1 MQWMMM
7 PNPLEETLTSRS
19 RVQDGAAGYVLGGRY
34 ARVEPIPMAAG
45 EWWRGYTVATAEPV
59 TLRRVALNGP
69 PSETALAAMRLDIH
83 RVASNLRPYIVR
95 VLDTA
100 IEDRALIIVTEPR
113 SERLADLLQRRRLT
127 LEEALTYG
135 RHLTSALSYAHTHH
149 VAHGLL
155 TPAAIDWEPASDAQA
170 PDASALMRA
179 APANSASSGSSQ
191 SNSSGASYGTAR
203 LGDFGLV
210 HLTSAICEALPHDGA
225 LRQGYR
231 APEERRGSEINMAS
245 DLFHLGAL
253 LWELCLGTPPP
264 MEDPITA
271 RHLLARLP
279 IELQE
284 LILACIQPDPRQRPQ
299 HLDLVMTELRA
310 IQRTFS
316 GKLPTQIA
324 TRYRGGPRPNMRFSF
339 APRDTLP
346 DPVRANESDTVV
358 RGVPRNPIPEQSRP
372 LGGTGSAERAQA
384 TQLWGGKTTAPSANT
399 PPAERVAARAVS
411 MAASHSA
418 AARPRDSAK
427 FTARWDSPK
436 PTNTADHEPHEARNL
451 SESTPHPLAR
461 LEAWTDT
468 IPLPRQLRSLSPL
481 RRVVALAA
489 ISVGLLALAIMAT
502 GIGLLS
508 QPSVAAAP
516 ETLSAHPGTT
526 ILAMRNA
533 PYHIRQTLV
542 LTVGETLQVQ
552 PGVTITFAPGAM
564 IDLRGGSLIA
574 QGTAQQ
580 PILLTGPENAGTW
593 QGIRVEGGP
602 HGEPGNLTLN
612 SVTIA
617 YGGVAN
623 DAAIH
628 CVLGNVTIFDSLQND
643 SLGDGLRAEAN
654 CTGEVARTQF
664 SRDGHNAAT
673 IITTTLR
680 FHDNQVNGLPV
691 ILP

>member
-1 MQWMMM
+1 MQWMMT
-7 PNPLEETLTSRS
+7 PNPTEETFTSRS
-19 RVQDGAAGYVLGGRY
+19 RVQDPAAGYVLGGRY
-34 ARVEPIPMAAG
+34 ARVEPLPMAAG

-69 PSETALAAMRLDIH
+69 PSETAMAAMRLDIH

-113 SERLADLLQRRRLT
+113 GERLADLLQRRRLT

-155 TPAAIDWEPASDAQA
+155 TPAAIDWEPANDTQS
-170 PDASALMRA
+170 PGTSAIIRA
-179 APANSASSGSSQ
+179 MPANSSSSGSSHG
-191 SNSSGASYGTAR
+191 SSAGASYGTAR

-231 APEERRGSEINMAS
+231 APEERRGSEGNMAS

-271 RHLLARLP
+271 RHLLASLP

-284 LILACIQPDPRQRPQ
+284 LILTCIQPDPRQRPQ

-316 GKLPTQIA
+316 GYHPRPDRHAIS
-324 TRYRGGPRPNMRFSF
+324 RVPRPNLRSSF
-339 APRDTLP
+339 TARDPIADRDRANDSDTL
-346 DPVRANESDTVV
+346 VREL
-358 RGVPRNPIPEQSRP
+358 PRNPLPAQSRT
-372 LGGTGSAERAQA
+372 LVGSSATQRAQA
-384 TQLWGGKTTAPSANT
+384 PQYWGAQTTPSANI
-399 PPAERVAARAVS
+399 PPADRVAARAVS
-411 MAASHSA
+411 IAAPRSSDV
-418 AARPRDSAK
+418 RPRDSAK
-427 FTARWDSPK
+427 FARRWDSPK
-436 PTNTADHEPHEARNL
+436 PTKTAQHDLHEAQNL
-451 SESTPHPLAR
+451 SENPSHPLAR
-461 LEAWTDT
+461 LEAWTGT
-468 IPLPRQLRSLSPL
+468 IPLPRQLRALSPL
-481 RRVVALAA
+481 RRVVALVA

-516 ETLSAHPGTT
+516 DALTAHPGIT
-526 ILAMRNA
+526 ILTMRSA

-552 PGVTITFAPGAM
+552 PGVTISFAPGAM

-574 QGTAQQ
+574 QGTTQQ

-602 HGEPGNLTLN
+602 HGEPGNLTFHF
-612 SVTIA
+612 VKIA

-628 CVLGNVTIFDSLQND
+628 CVLGNVTMFDSSQND

-673 IITTTLR
+673 IITTSLL

-691 ILP
+691 TLP

>member
-1 MQWMMM
+1 MRMQWMMM
-7 PNPLEETLTSRS
+7 PNPLEETISRRS
-19 RVQDGAAGYVLGGRY
+19 RGQDDAAGYVLGGRY
-34 ARVEPIPMAAG
+34 ARVEPLPMAAG

-83 RVASNLRPYIVR
+83 RVASSLRPYIVR
-95 VLDTA
+95 VLDIA

-113 SERLADLLQRRRLT
+113 SERLAELLARRRLT
-127 LEEALTYG
+127 IEEALTYG
-135 RHLTSALSYAHTHH
+135 RHLTSALSYAHAHH

-155 TPAAIDWEPASDAQA
+155 TPAAIDWEPASDSQE
-170 PDASALMRA
+170 LRA
-179 APANSASSGSSQ
+179 TSANSASAGSSLG
-191 SNSSGASYGTAR
+191 SLSGVGYGTAR

-210 HLTSAICEALPHDGA
+210 HLTTSICEALPHDGA

-231 APEERRGSEINMAS
+231 APEERRGSESNMAS

-271 RHLLARLP
+271 RHLLASLP

-310 IQRTFS
+310 IQRSIS

-324 TRYRGGPRPNMRFSF
+324 TRFRGSTRPNVRSSF
-339 APRDTLP
+339 TPHDTDA
-346 DPVRANESDTVV
+346 DPARVNDSDTMV
-358 RGVPRNPIPEQSRP
+358 RGVQGKPNPAPSRT
-372 LGGTGSAERAQA
+372 LAGVNSAGRAQA
-384 TQLWGGKTTAPSANT
+384 TDHFIGRGPAAPSAST
-399 PPAERVAARAVS
+399 PPAGRVAPRTAHVAAPRRADV
-411 MAASHSA
+411 H
-418 AARPRDSAK
+418 PRDSAK
-427 FTARWDSPK
+427 FTKQWDSPK
-436 PTNTADHEPHEARNL
+436 PAQASGIGPGDAGPL
-451 SESTPHPLAR
+451 PESASHPLAR
-461 LEAWTDT
+461 LEAWTGT
-468 IPLPRQLRSLSPL
+468 IPLPRQLRSLSPM

-516 ETLSAHPGTT
+516 EALSAHPGIT
-526 ILAMRNA
+526 ILASHNT
-533 PYHIRQTLV
+533 PYHISQTLV

-628 CVLGNVTIFDSLQND
+628 CVLGNVMIFDSFQKD

-664 SRDGHNAAT
+664 MRDGHDAAT
-673 IITTTLR
+673 IISTSLR
-680 FHDNQVNGLPV
+680 FHDNQINGLPV
-691 ILP
+691 SLP